1 MSGLRI
7 GRIIGIEIYLHSSW
21 LIIAALVMW
30 SLASAALPADFPEIA
45 GGARLAMA
53 GAITLLFF
61 LSLLAH
67 ELAHSVVAVT
77 RGIPVHRIT
86 FFLFGGMAQTS
97 TDSRS
102 PGEEFYIAIAGPAA
116 SFLLAGLSFAVWYLG
131 QGQGWSPLVVGS
143 AAYIG
148 ALNLVLG
155 VFNML
160 PGFPMDGGR
169 VLRAAIWKATGSV
182 TRATRWASVVG
193 AGMAWLLIAYGAWT
207 LITGDLMGG
216 VWLVFIGWFIRH
228 AARSSYR
235 QHLMARAQEQ
245 VQTQLRDHVR
255 AEMQAQLQ
263 AQLQAQQAR
272 MQAREGYGQPPRGRD
287 VTDLDGGR

>member
-1 MSGLRI
+1 MSGLKI

-21 LIIAALVMW
+21 LVIAALIMW
-30 SLASAALPADFPEIA
+30 SLASAALPADFPA
-45 GGARLAMA
+45 VAVGARVAMA
-53 GAITLLFF
+53 AGITLLFF
-61 LSLLAH
+61 LSLLVH

-86 FFLFGGMAQTS
+86 FFLFGGMAETS

-116 SFLLAGLSFAVWYLG
+116 SFLLAGLFFALWYLG

-169 VLRAAIWKATGSV
+169 VLRAVIWKATGSV

-193 AGMAWLLIAYGAWT
+193 AGMAWLLIAYGVWEVV
-207 LITGDLMGG
+207 TGDMMGG
-216 VWLVFIGWFIRH
+216 IWLVFIGWFIRH
-228 AARSSYR
+228 AARASYR
-235 QHLMARAQEQ
+235 QHLMARIHEE
-245 VQTQLRDHVR
+245 V
-255 AEMQAQLQ
+255 
-263 AQLQAQQAR
+263 QAR
-272 MQAREGYGQPPRGRD
+272 VAEQEARGLFGHTPPGRD
-287 VTDLDGGR
+287 VTELNGGR

>member
-7 GRIIGIEIYLHSSW
+7 GRIMGIEIYLHSSW
-21 LIIAALVMW
+21 LIIAGLVMW
-30 SLASAALPADFPEIA
+30 SLASAALPADFPEVA
-45 GGARLAMA
+45 GAARLGMA

-67 ELAHSVVAVT
+67 ELAHSVVAIT

-116 SFLLAGLSFAVWYLG
+116 SFLLAVLFFGVWYLG

-143 AAYIG
+143 AGYIG
-148 ALNLVLG
+148 ALNFLLG
-155 VFNML
+155 MFNML

-169 VLRAAIWKATGSV
+169 VLRAVLWKATGSV
-182 TRATRWASVVG
+182 TRATRWASMVG
-193 AGMAWLLIAYGAWT
+193 AGMAWLLIGYGVWKAF
-207 LITGDLMGG
+207 TGAVMGG

-228 AARSSYR
+228 AARASYR
-235 QHLMARAQEQ
+235 HHLMATVHERTREAF
-245 VQTQLRDHVR
+245 TWTAAG
-255 AEMQAQLQ
+255 AE
-263 AQLQAQQAR
+263 AR
-272 MQAREGYGQPPRGRD
+272 PGLHDLPGRD
-287 VTDLDGGR
+287 VTGLDGR